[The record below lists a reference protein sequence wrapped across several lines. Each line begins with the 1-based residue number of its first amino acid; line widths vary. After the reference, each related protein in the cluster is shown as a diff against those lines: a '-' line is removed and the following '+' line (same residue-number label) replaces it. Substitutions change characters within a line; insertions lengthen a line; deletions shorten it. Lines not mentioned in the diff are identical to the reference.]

1 MGKFDSMRTE
11 NLGAMADG
19 LEASAEL
26 KERAAQE
33 MAQTARDMRSVAA
46 IAKEM
51 HGALVE
57 NTETMRD
64 MSAAVE
70 GAASRAEDASNE
82 VFARVEERAVK
93 TLRDVDRAAKLA
105 MENSQRSAEE
115 AASAIERARKATVAA
130 TVAVCAVAC
139 LACLIVLLVATGAMW
154 LQFEAGASWL
164 SGYGWLALPLSMAA
178 CAGLGAFVMAK
189 VQERR

>member
-1 MGKFDSMRTE
+1 MGKFDSMSAD

-19 LEASAEL
+19 LEASAGL
-26 KERAAQE
+26 KERAARD
-33 MAQTARDMRSVAA
+33 MAQTAQDMHSVAA

-51 HGALVE
+51 HSALTE
-57 NTETMRD
+57 NTDTMRD

-70 GAASRAEDASNE
+70 GAALRCENASEE

-115 AASAIERARKATVAA
+115 AASALERARKATVAA

-139 LACLIVLLVATGAMW
+139 LACLIVLLVAVGAMW
-154 LQFEAGASWL
+154 LQFEAGAAWL
-164 SGYGWLALPLSMAA
+164 TGYGWLALPLAMLA
-178 CAGLGAFVMAK
+178 CGGLGAYIMRK
-189 VQERR
+189 VEG

>member
-1 MGKFDSMRTE
+1 MDEFDNMSLD

-19 LEASAEL
+19 LEASAKL
-26 KERAAQE
+26 KESAAKEQ
-33 MAQTARDMRSVAA
+33 MQTARDMHSVAA
-46 IAKEM
+46 IAKQM

-70 GAASRAEDASNE
+70 GAAARAEDASNE

-93 TLRDVDRAAKLA
+93 TLRDIDRAAKLA
-105 MENSQRSAEE
+105 MENSQRSAED
-115 AASAIERARKATVAA
+115 AVSALEGARKATIAA

-139 LACLIVLLVATGAMW
+139 LACVLVLLMAVGAMW
-154 LQFEAGASWL
+154 LKFEAGAAWL
-164 SGYGWLALPLSMAA
+164 AGYGWLALPAA
-178 CAGLGAFVMAK
+178 MFLCAALGAYAMHK
-189 VQERR
+189 VEG

>member
-1 MGKFDSMRTE
+1 MGKFDNLSQD

-19 LEASAEL
+19 LEASAQL
-26 KERAAQE
+26 KERAAREQ
-33 MAQTARDMRSVAA
+33 MQTAKDMASVAA

-70 GAASRAEDASNE
+70 GAAARAEDASNE
-82 VFARVEERAVK
+82 VLARVEERAVK
-93 TLRDVDRAAKLA
+93 TLKDIDRAAKLA

-115 AASAIERARKATVAA
+115 AVSSLERARKATIVA
-130 TVAVCAVAC
+130 TVAVCAVTC
-139 LACLIVLLVATGAMW
+139 LACVLVLLMAVGAMW
-154 LQFEAGASWL
+154 LQFEAGAAWL
-164 SGYGWLALPLSMAA
+164 AGYGWLALPVTALLLVA
-178 CAGLGAFVMAK
+178 LGAYIAHK
-189 VQERR
+189 VEG

>member
-1 MGKFDSMRTE
+1 MGKFDNLSQD
-11 NLGAMADG
+11 NLGAMADS
-19 LEASAEL
+19 LEASADL
-26 KERAAQE
+26 KARAAREQ
-33 MAQTARDMRSVAA
+33 MQTAKDMHSVAA

-51 HGALVE
+51 HAALTE
-57 NTETMRD
+57 NTDTMRD

-70 GAASRAEDASNE
+70 GAAKRAENASNE

-93 TLRDVDRAAKLA
+93 TLSDIDRAAQMA

-115 AASAIERARKATVAA
+115 AVRALERARKATIAA

-139 LACLIVLLVATGAMW
+139 LACVVVLLVAVGAMW

-164 SGYGWLALPLSMAA
+164 TGYGWVALPLSMAA
-178 CAGLGAFVMAK
+178 CAALGAYAMHRAK
-189 VQERR
+189 E

>member
-1 MGKFDSMRTE
+1 MGKFDNLSQD

-19 LEASAEL
+19 LEASAKL
-26 KERAAQE
+26 KERAAREQ
-33 MAQTARDMRSVAA
+33 MQTAKDMASVAA

-70 GAASRAEDASNE
+70 GAAARAEDASNE

-93 TLRDVDRAAKLA
+93 TLKDIDRAAKLA

-115 AASAIERARKATVAA
+115 AVSALERARKATIVA

-139 LACLIVLLVATGAMW
+139 LACVLVLLMAVGAMW
-154 LQFEAGASWL
+154 LQFEAGAAWL
-164 SGYGWLALPLSMAA
+164 AGYGWLALPVTAFLLVA
-178 CAGLGAFVMAK
+178 LGAYIAHK
-189 VQERR
+189 VEG

>member
-1 MGKFDSMRTE
+1 MGKFDNLSQD

-19 LEASAEL
+19 LEASAKL
-26 KERAAQE
+26 KESAAREQ
-33 MAQTARDMRSVAA
+33 MQTARDMHSVAA

-51 HGALVE
+51 HAALTE
-57 NTETMRD
+57 NTDTMRD

-70 GAASRAEDASNE
+70 GAAARAENASNE

-93 TLRDVDRAAKLA
+93 TLSDIDRAAQMA

-115 AASAIERARKATVAA
+115 AVRALERARKATVAA

-139 LACLIVLLVATGAMW
+139 FACVLVLIAAVGAMW
-154 LQFEAGASWL
+154 LQFEAGAAWL
-164 SGYGWLALPLSMAA
+164 AGYGWLAIPVAMLA
-178 CAGLGAFVMAK
+178 CAALGALVMHR
-189 VQERR
+189 VEG

>member
-1 MGKFDSMRTE
+1 MGKFDNLSQD

-19 LEASAEL
+19 LEASAQL
-26 KERAAQE
+26 KERAAREQ
-33 MAQTARDMRSVAA
+33 MQTAKDMASVAA

-70 GAASRAEDASNE
+70 GAAARAEDASNE

-93 TLRDVDRAAKLA
+93 TLKDIDRAAKLA

-115 AASAIERARKATVAA
+115 AVSALERARKATIVA

-139 LACLIVLLVATGAMW
+139 LACVLVLLMAVGAMW
-154 LQFEAGASWL
+154 LQFEAGAAWL
-164 SGYGWLALPLSMAA
+164 AGYGWLALPVTAFLLVA
-178 CAGLGAFVMAK
+178 LGAYIAHK
-189 VQERR
+189 VEG

>member
-26 KERAAQE
+26 KEKAARD
-33 MAQTARDMRSVAA
+33 MAQTAQDMHSVAA

-51 HGALVE
+51 HSALTE
-57 NTETMRD
+57 NTDTMRD

-70 GAASRAEDASNE
+70 GAALRCENASEE

-115 AASAIERARKATVAA
+115 AASALEGARKATVAA
-130 TVAVCAVAC
+130 TVAVCATAC
-139 LACLIVLLVATGAMW
+139 LACLIVLLVAVGAMW
-154 LQFEAGASWL
+154 LQFEAGAAWI
-164 SGYGWLALPLSMAA
+164 SGYGWIALPLAMLLCAA
-178 CAGLGAFVMAK
+178 LGACVARK
-189 VQERR
+189 VEG